1 MSKQNLN
8 PNVRAITHWHTFLSS
23 IGSKSPLEDQMSDL
37 SKKNN
42 LPQDFMNPKQS
53 MSNMQKRMASKS
65 KEEEEEE
72 QQKQKRQKQEKK
84 DGDEVSAAIRRML
97 MKAKT
102 IQDLFA
108 PSQQQNVKA
117 SDMHEWKQT
126 TQRWEQMM
134 GAEADEGMEIEG
146 FGAGMGA
153 GMGTGEG
160 MGTGGAEGMGMGGEG
175 GAPGGTLGGTAP
187 GSGFTVNKED
197 IEDVFYLLEAKMVK
211 KMSVMELL
219 KDEELYKTIDPSI
232 HLVEELLYQKHNLT
246 GVTLVHAKALIKKYV
261 DKVAEVLKQKVE
273 KAIRKIPNPDIVPK
287 KIFRDLNLKRTI
299 WKNLPNWDEEE
310 KRLFVDKLIY
320 HRAGKKTIPTKIII
334 VVDQSGSMVDAMVQT
349 VILASIFSGL
359 PNTDIELFAFDT
371 RVVNLTK
378 YVKDPLEA
386 LMQTQLGGGTYINQ
400 ALLHARKGITDP
412 KNTAMVL
419 ITDYYEG
426 GSEEDMFNT
435 IITMKEDGVKIISL
449 ASMNRRGYVSV
460 NTRFVNRLKHSDIE
474 TIHGNFDQL
483 IDQLKK
489 FL

>member
-72 QQKQKRQKQEKK
+72 GQKQKGQKQKGKE
-84 DGDEVSAAIRRML
+84 GDEVSAAIRRML

-134 GAEADEGMEIEG
+134 GAEADEGM
-146 FGAGMGA
+146 
-153 GMGTGEG
+153 
-160 MGTGGAEGMGMGGEG
+160 GMGGAG
-175 GAPGGTLGGTAP
+175 GAPGGKLGGTGP

-232 HLVEELLYQKHNLT
+232 HLIEELLYQKHNLT

-287 KIFRDLNLKRTI
+287 KIFRNLNLKRTI